1 MSSTAE
7 EAAAIEQ
14 TQEDEY
20 IKKAQSLTD
29 ADFTSDDYYLNP
41 LIRNTETIFGDDTL
55 TKMLKSLEAPD
66 GTIPDKPINDELAEI
81 LGLKTT
87 GATRV
92 VSTVSDPFYSAAEG
106 KFVRFGRYYITNIEV
121 AQNQSMSGYQDYYED
136 GRLMG
141 FSISCNDP
149 DMIPVVFVENAV
161 GSKDIINDLSFK
173 EAVIHGRGMTY
184 GEATSLVRTTE
195 GNTTRDVVGQRS
207 NLFPYV
213 ARYKDT
219 FTGTEPEYEDIK
231 GTIHDKYYTMNFEPD
246 VFVPY
251 KRLYFDVFNAST
263 SGIRLIHRL
272 EIKRLFLQSV
282 DEYSSGAEN
291 DSEFIAF
298 NKALIGLSER
308 FNSKKL
314 TTPQAL
320 EQFIASENVV
330 NLVADPTTPPPQ
342 QAAAHARIVK
352 KPGNLFEEF
361 IKFMYGKVNEKNV
374 TRAYM
379 SDYARET
386 PTLDRI
392 VINDINTQRQ
402 LRDLKKMV
410 KSRDEIGDELI
421 QQALDAVDDD
431 DNTMRVTFT

>member
-1 MSSTAE
+1 M
-7 EAAAIEQ
+7 
-14 TQEDEY
+14 
-20 IKKAQSLTD
+20 
-29 ADFTSDDYYLNP
+29 
-41 LIRNTETIFGDDTL
+41 
-55 TKMLKSLEAPD
+55 
-66 GTIPDKPINDELAEI
+66 
-81 LGLKTT
+81 
-87 GATRV
+87 
-92 VSTVSDPFYSAAEG
+92 
-106 KFVRFGRYYITNIEV
+106 
-121 AQNQSMSGYQDYYED
+121 
-136 GRLMG
+136 
-141 FSISCNDP
+141 
-149 DMIPVVFVENAV
+149 
-161 GSKDIINDLSFK
+161 
-173 EAVIHGRGMTY
+173 
-184 GEATSLVRTTE
+184 
-195 GNTTRDVVGQRS
+195 
-207 NLFPYV
+207 
-213 ARYKDT
+213 
-219 FTGTEPEYEDIK
+219 
-231 GTIHDKYYTMNFEPD
+231 
-246 VFVPY
+246 
-251 KRLYFDVFNAST
+251 
-263 SGIRLIHRL
+263 
-272 EIKRLFLQSV
+272 
-282 DEYSSGAEN
+282 
-291 DSEFIAF
+291 
-298 NKALIGLSER
+298 IGLSER